1 MNILVP
7 SLTPATRTH
16 VLAAFSIF
24 FVHHRQRLVLP
35 GHRHIS
41 LPSCQSTSPDT
52 NTAKR
57 PVTYVDFYICHI
69 CPARWPAS
77 VHMPAAPPGGLVCSC
92 PPSWMD
98 CSCGGTV
105 VVCTCTHA
113 CCMRLMHLPRFP
125 LVASGAYENLPIHSL
140 PAQSLQ
146 RTPANIISRARSAL
160 HHPAP

>member
-1 MNILVP
+1 MNIVVP
-7 SLTPATRTH
+7 LLHLPPVWPS
-16 VLAAFSIF
+16 F
-24 FVHHRQRLVLP
+24 FFFIQRLVLP

-41 LPSCQSTSPDT
+41 LPSSQSTSPDT

-113 CCMRLMHLPRFP
+113 CCMRLMHHAF
-125 LVASGAYENLPIHSL
+125 ATLPI
-140 PAQSLQ
+140 
-146 RTPANIISRARSAL
+146 SRVRRL
-160 HHPAP
+160 RKHPDPLFTSTIAAENPCEHY

>member
-1 MNILVP
+1 MNIVVP
-7 SLTPATRTH
+7 LLHLPPVWPSFL
-16 VLAAFSIF
+16 F
-24 FVHHRQRLVLP
+24 FIQRLVLP

-41 LPSCQSTSPDT
+41 LPSSQSTSPDT

-92 PPSWMD
+92 SPSWTALHTAAV
-98 CSCGGTV
+98 GGTV
-105 VVCTCTHA
+105 VVCTCTCA
-113 CCMRLMHLPRFP
+113 CCIRLMHLPRFP
-125 LVASGAYENLPIHSL
+125 LVASGAYENIPIHSL
-140 PAQSLQ
+140 PAPSLL